1 MISGDVH
8 LAAVGQFYSNPKLKV
23 SKDRDHRYMAN
34 VISSAIVN
42 TPPPNNMADILN
54 RRNKTH
60 HLDGDTDE
68 DMIPMFTHD
77 VNGKLRNN
85 KRLLP
90 RRNWCSIR
98 EYYPGSTPPPTP
110 PQSELQTSS
119 DESPPPPTRL
129 QRTLSLTRGDV
140 KPGNLIRRLSGRGP
154 PPSNDYPLSNKYDA
168 GDSPSSP
175 PPEGYFP
182 PQPKTP
188 QRAATI
194 SGNGDQRHSSA
205 PLPRPGNFHRRPTNM
220 SEKAAAKGGDV
231 DDTTGHINLEH
242 GLDIVLNCEV
252 NQRDPAGITV
262 PYRLLIPALWYEGE
276 GDVNTETY
284 KKKGLLSRLG
294 SIRGTRRN
302 TLAGGQGRGN
312 WGRQDSLTPSGSE
325 GESEDEVEVEAEPV
339 KPRRWSFGVSQ
350 RRQYRDQTPPVER
363 EYVDQRPQRQRGF
376 EDRKQQIGESKQ
388 QPFSMPP
395 RQQRQYGELGQQ
407 QGQFAKSDFDEVRH
421 DSVDYHEHLD
431 ASPPNPNSGYRRK
444 PSKVDR
450 MLGVGPTARA
460 DSSSANGGI
469 NPPSSADAH
478 RDVESGAQR
487 YTESGGS
494 ESEEYEE
501 ESPKDSARPVSQGY
515 SGIEAYSEKKDTGWR
530 RFLSKVKDIE
540 EKSSGR
546 RPPPT

>member
-1 MISGDVH
+1 
-8 LAAVGQFYSNPKLKV
+8 
-23 SKDRDHRYMAN
+23 MAN
-34 VISSAIVN
+34 VVSSAIVN

-68 DMIPMFTHD
+68 DMIPMFIHD
-77 VNGKLRNN
+77 VNGKVRNN

-110 PQSELQTSS
+110 PQSEPQTPS

-140 KPGNLIRRLSGRGP
+140 KAGNLIRRLSGRGP
-154 PPSNDYPLSNKYDA
+154 PPSNDYPPSNKYDT

-175 PPEGYFP
+175 PPDGYFP
-182 PQPKTP
+182 PQPKMP

-194 SGNGDQRHSSA
+194 SGNGDQRRSSA
-205 PLPRPGNFHRRPTNM
+205 PLPRPGNFHRRPTNV
-220 SEKAAAKGGDV
+220 SEKAAAKGGDL
-231 DDTTGHINLEH
+231 DDTAGHINLEH

-252 NQRDPAGITV
+252 NQKDPAGISV

-294 SIRGTRRN
+294 SMRGTRRN
-302 TLAGGQGRGN
+302 TLAGGQVR
-312 WGRQDSLTPSGSE
+312 GRQDSLTPSESE
-325 GESEDEVEVEAEPV
+325 GENEDEAEAEPV

-363 EYVDQRPQRQRGF
+363 EYGDQRPQRQRDF
-376 EDRKQQIGESKQ
+376 EDRNQQIGQTKQ

-395 RQQRQYGELGQQ
+395 RQERQYEELGQQ
-407 QGQFAKSDFDEVRH
+407 QGQFDKSDFDETRH
-421 DSVDYHEHLD
+421 DSVDYHQHLD
-431 ASPPNPNSGYRRK
+431 ASPPNPNSGYPGRK

-450 MLGVGPTARA
+450 MLGVGPMARA
-460 DSSSANGGI
+460 NSSSANDGNNLLG
-469 NPPSSADAH
+469 SADAH
-478 RDVESGAQR
+478 GNVETGAESHP
-487 YTESGGS
+487 ESGGY

-501 ESPKDSARPVSQGY
+501 EPPKNSSRPISQGY
-515 SGIEAYSEKKDTGWR
+515 SGIEAYTEKRDTGWR
-530 RFLSKVKDIE
+530 RFLNKVKDIE

-546 RPPPT
+546 RAPPN

>member
-1 MISGDVH
+1 
-8 LAAVGQFYSNPKLKV
+8 
-23 SKDRDHRYMAN
+23 MAN

-60 HLDGDTDE
+60 HLDNETDE

-110 PQSELQTSS
+110 PQSEEETPS

-140 KPGNLIRRLSGRGP
+140 KPGNLIRRLSGRGSMP
-154 PPSNDYPLSNKYDA
+154 NNDYPPSNKYGT

-175 PPEGYFP
+175 PADGYFP

-188 QRAATI
+188 QRSVTI
-194 SGNGDQRHSSA
+194 SGNVDQRHSSA

-220 SEKAAAKGGDV
+220 SDKAVAKGGDV

-252 NQRDPAGITV
+252 NQKDPAGITV

-276 GDVNTETY
+276 GDVNIETY

-325 GESEDEVEVEAEPV
+325 DEDEDADGTEAEPV

-363 EYVDQRPQRQRGF
+363 GYVDQRPQRQRGF
-376 EDRKQQIGESKQ
+376 EDRNQQIGQTIQ

-395 RQQRQYGELGQQ
+395 RPQRQYGGLGQQ
-407 QGQFAKSDFDEVRH
+407 QVQVANSDLDEPRH
-421 DSVDYHEHLD
+421 DSVDYHQHLD
-431 ASPPNPNSGYRRK
+431 ASQPTPNNGYPGRK

-450 MLGVGPTARA
+450 MLGADPMARA
-460 DSSSANGGI
+460 NSFSANGGT
-469 NPPSSADAH
+469 NPLSSADAH
-478 RDVESGAQR
+478 RNVGAGGKS
-487 YTESGGS
+487 YAESGGY

-501 ESPKDSARPVSQGY
+501 ERPKNPSRSVSQGY
-515 SGIEAYSEKKDTGWR
+515 SGIEAYSEKKDTGWK
-530 RFLSKVKDIE
+530 RFMNKVRDLE

-546 RPPPT
+546 RAPTN

>member
-1 MISGDVH
+1 
-8 LAAVGQFYSNPKLKV
+8 
-23 SKDRDHRYMAN
+23 MAN

-60 HLDGDTDE
+60 HLDDETDE

-77 VNGKLRNN
+77 VSGKLRNN

-110 PQSELQTSS
+110 PQSEPQTPS

-129 QRTLSLTRGDV
+129 QRTLSLTRNDV

-154 PPSNDYPLSNKYDA
+154 PPSNDYPPSNKYNT

-175 PPEGYFP
+175 PSEGYFP

-194 SGNGDQRHSSA
+194 SGNSNQRHSSA

-231 DDTTGHINLEH
+231 DDMTGHINLKH
-242 GLDIVLNCEV
+242 GLDIVLNCEA
-252 NQRDPAGITV
+252 NQKDPAGITV
-262 PYRLLIPALWYEGE
+262 PYRLLIPALWYDGE
-276 GDVNTETY
+276 GDLNTETY

-294 SIRGTRRN
+294 SLRGTRRN
-302 TLAGGQGRGN
+302 TLASGQGRGN
-312 WGRQDSLTPSGSE
+312 WGRQDSPTPSGSE
-325 GESEDEVEVEAEPV
+325 GENEDEAEAEPV

-363 EYVDQRPQRQRGF
+363 EYGDQRPQRQRAF
-376 EDRKQQIGESKQ
+376 EDRNQQIGQTQ
-388 QPFSMPP
+388 QQAFSMPP
-395 RQQRQYGELGQQ
+395 SQQRQYGELGPQQ
-407 QGQFAKSDFDEVRH
+407 RQLANSDVDEARH
-421 DSVDYHEHLD
+421 DSVDYHQHID
-431 ASPPNPNSGYRRK
+431 TSPTDPNSGYPGRK

-450 MLGVGPTARA
+450 MLGVGALARA
-460 DSSSANGGI
+460 NSSANGRI
-469 NPPSSADAH
+469 HQASSADAH
-478 RDVESGAQR
+478 GNVETGAQD
-487 YTESGGS
+487 YSDS
-494 ESEEYEE
+494 DSYESEEYEE
-501 ESPKDSARPVSQGY
+501 EVPGNSLRPVSQGY
-515 SGIEAYSEKKDTGWR
+515 SGIEAYSKKKDSGWR
-530 RFLSKVKDIE
+530 RFLKRAREVE

-546 RPPPT
+546 RAPTN

>member
-1 MISGDVH
+1 
-8 LAAVGQFYSNPKLKV
+8 
-23 SKDRDHRYMAN
+23 MAN

-60 HLDGDTDE
+60 HLDNETDE

-77 VNGKLRNN
+77 VNGRSRNN

-110 PQSELQTSS
+110 PQSEPQTPS

-140 KPGNLIRRLSGRGP
+140 KPGSLIRRLSGRGP
-154 PPSNDYPLSNKYDA
+154 PPSNDYPPSNKYKT
-168 GDSPSSP
+168 GDPPSSLSP
-175 PPEGYFP
+175 DGYFP
-182 PQPKTP
+182 SQPKGP
-188 QRAATI
+188 ERAATI
-194 SGNGDQRHSSA
+194 SEGSDQRYSSA
-205 PLPRPGNFHRRPTNM
+205 PLPRPGNFHRRPTNL

-231 DDTTGHINLEH
+231 DDLTGHINLEH

-252 NQRDPAGITV
+252 NQKDPAGITV
-262 PYRLLIPALWYEGE
+262 PYRLLVPALWYVGE
-276 GDVNTETY
+276 GDLNTEMY
-284 KKKGLLSRLG
+284 KKKSLLSRLG
-294 SIRGTRRN
+294 SIRGSRRN
-302 TLAGGQGRGN
+302 TLAGAQGRGN

-325 GESEDEVEVEAEPV
+325 GESENEAEAEAV

-363 EYVDQRPQRQRGF
+363 EYGDQRPQRQRDF
-376 EDRKQQIGESKQ
+376 EDRNQQIGQTKQ
-388 QPFSMPP
+388 QHFSMPP
-395 RQQRQYGELGQQ
+395 RQQRQNAELSQQ
-407 QGQFAKSDFDEVRH
+407 QRHFADAEVDGPRH

-431 ASPPNPNSGYRRK
+431 ASPPDSNNGYPGRRL
-444 PSKVDR
+444 SKVDR
-450 MLGVGPTARA
+450 MLGVGSLARA
-460 DSSSANGGI
+460 KTSSVNGGI
-469 NPPSSADAH
+469 NPASSADAY
-478 RDVESGAQR
+478 RNVEGEAQR
-487 YTESGGS
+487 YAESGVGY

-501 ESPKDSARPVSQGY
+501 ELPKGSTRPVSQGY
-515 SGIEAYSEKKDTGWR
+515 SGIEAYSEKRDTGWR
-530 RFLSKVKDIE
+530 RFLKKAKEIE

-546 RPPPT
+546 RVSTN

>member
-1 MISGDVH
+1 
-8 LAAVGQFYSNPKLKV
+8 
-23 SKDRDHRYMAN
+23 MAN

-60 HLDGDTDE
+60 HLDSETDE

-77 VNGKLRNN
+77 VSGKLRNN

-110 PQSELQTSS
+110 PQSEQQTPS

-154 PPSNDYPLSNKYDA
+154 PPSKNYPPSTKYNT
-168 GDSPSSP
+168 GESPSSP
-175 PPEGYFP
+175 PPDGYFP

-205 PLPRPGNFHRRPTNM
+205 PLSRPGNFHRRPTNL

-231 DDTTGHINLEH
+231 DDMTGHINLEH

-252 NQRDPAGITV
+252 NQKDPAGITV
-262 PYRLLIPALWYEGE
+262 PYRLLIPALWYAGD
-276 GDVNTETY
+276 GDVNTEAY
-284 KKKGLLSRLG
+284 KKKGLLSRLGG

-312 WGRQDSLTPSGSE
+312 WGRQDSLTPSESE
-325 GESEDEVEVEAEPV
+325 GENEDEAEAEAEVV

-350 RRQYRDQTPPVER
+350 RRQYRDQTPPIER
-363 EYVDQRPQRQRGF
+363 EYGDQRPQRQRDF
-376 EDRKQQIGESKQ
+376 EDRNQQIGQTNK

-395 RQQRQYGELGQQ
+395 RQQRQYGELSQQ
-407 QGQFAKSDFDEVRH
+407 QTLSGNSDFDEPRH
-421 DSVDYHEHLD
+421 DSVDYHQHLD
-431 ASPPNPNSGYRRK
+431 ASPPDPNSGYPGRK

-450 MLGVGPTARA
+450 MLGVGPMARA
-460 DSSSANGGI
+460 RSSSANGGI
-469 NPPSSADAH
+469 NQPSSADAH
-478 RDVESGAQR
+478 ADVGTGAQR
-487 YTESGGS
+487 YAESDGY

-501 ESPKDSARPVSQGY
+501 ELPKHSSRPVSQGY
-515 SGIEAYSEKKDTGWR
+515 SGIEAYSEKRDKGWR
-530 RFLSKVKDIE
+530 RFLNKARDIE

-546 RPPPT
+546 RVPTG

>member
-1 MISGDVH
+1 
-8 LAAVGQFYSNPKLKV
+8 
-23 SKDRDHRYMAN
+23 MAN

-54 RRNKTH
+54 RRNKVH
-60 HLDGDTDE
+60 HLDNDTDE

-110 PQSELQTSS
+110 PEPEPETSS
-119 DESPPPPTRL
+119 DESPPPPPTRL

-154 PPSNDYPLSNKYDA
+154 PPSNEYPPSSKYKT
-168 GDSPSSP
+168 GDSPISP
-175 PPEGYFP
+175 PADDYFS
-182 PQPKTP
+182 PQPKIP

-194 SGNGDQRHSSA
+194 GGNGDQRHSSA

-220 SEKAAAKGGDV
+220 SEKAAAKGGDM
-231 DDTTGHINLEH
+231 DNMTGHINLEH
-242 GLDIVLNCEV
+242 GLDIVLNCEA
-252 NQRDPAGITV
+252 NQKDPAGITI

-276 GDVNTETY
+276 GDLNTETY

-294 SIRGTRRN
+294 SIRGSRRN

-325 GESEDEVEVEAEPV
+325 GENEGEPEAEAV

-363 EYVDQRPQRQRGF
+363 GYGDQWSQRQRDF
-376 EDRKQQIGESKQ
+376 EDRNQQIGQTKQ
-388 QPFSMPP
+388 QPFAMPP
-395 RQQRQYGELGQQ
+395 RQQRQYGDLSQQ
-407 QGQFAKSDFDEVRH
+407 QGQLPTSDFDGARQ
-421 DSVDYHEHLD
+421 DSVDYHQHVD
-431 ASPPNPNSGYRRK
+431 ASPTNPNNGYPGRK

-450 MLGVGPTARA
+450 MLGFGSVARA
-460 DSSSANGGI
+460 NSSSANGGI
-469 NPPSSADAH
+469 KSSSFADAH
-478 RDVESGAQR
+478 GNAQPGAQE
-487 YTESGGS
+487 YAESDGY

-501 ESPKDSARPVSQGY
+501 VPKGSMRPVSQGY
-515 SGIEAYSEKKDTGWR
+515 GGIEAYSEKRDTGWR
-530 RFLSKVKDIE
+530 RFLNKVKDVE

-546 RPPPT
+546 RAPTN

>member
-1 MISGDVH
+1 
-8 LAAVGQFYSNPKLKV
+8 
-23 SKDRDHRYMAN
+23 MAN

-42 TPPPNNMADILN
+42 TPPPNNLADILN
-54 RRNKTH
+54 KRNKIH
-60 HLDGDTDE
+60 HLDNDTDE

-90 RRNWCSIR
+90 RRNWCSFR

-110 PQSELQTSS
+110 PQSEPETSS

-154 PPSNDYPLSNKYDA
+154 PPSNEYPPSNKYDT
-168 GDSPSSP
+168 GDSPISP
-175 PPEGYFP
+175 PTDGYFP
-182 PQPKTP
+182 PQPSKP

-194 SGNGDQRHSSA
+194 TGNGDQRHSSA

-242 GLDIVLNCEV
+242 GLDIVLNCEA
-252 NQRDPAGITV
+252 NQKDPAGITV

-276 GDVNTETY
+276 GDLNTQLY

-294 SIRGTRRN
+294 SIRSTRRN
-302 TLAGGQGRGN
+302 SLAVGQGRGN

-325 GESEDEVEVEAEPV
+325 GENEDEAEVEAV

-363 EYVDQRPQRQRGF
+363 GYGDHWPQRQRGF
-376 EDRKQQIGESKQ
+376 EDRNQQIGQTKQ
-388 QPFSMPP
+388 QPFPMPP
-395 RQQRQYGELGQQ
+395 RQQRALGEGSQQ
-407 QGQFAKSDFDEVRH
+407 PDQFANSGLDETRH
-421 DSVDYHEHLD
+421 DSVDYHQHID
-431 ASPPNPNSGYRRK
+431 ANPPNPNNGYPGRK

-450 MLGVGPTARA
+450 MLGVGSSMARTN
-460 DSSSANGGI
+460 SSPPANGGI
-469 NPPSSADAH
+469 KPPSSADA
-478 RDVESGAQR
+478 RGNVGPGAQEYDDEESGNS
-487 YTESGGS
+487 YGS
-494 ESEEYEE
+494 EGSSEPEPEPLTHVK
-501 ESPKDSARPVSQGY
+501 SSGPVSQGY
-515 SGIEAYSEKKDTGWR
+515 SGIEAYSDKKDRGWR
-530 RFLSKVKDIE
+530 RFLNKAKDIE
-540 EKSSGR
+540 ERSSGR
-546 RPPPT
+546 RAPTN

>member
-1 MISGDVH
+1 
-8 LAAVGQFYSNPKLKV
+8 
-23 SKDRDHRYMAN
+23 MAN

-60 HLDGDTDE
+60 HLDVDTDE
-68 DMIPMFTHD
+68 DMIPMFSQD

-110 PQSELQTSS
+110 PESESQTPS
-119 DESPPPPTRL
+119 DDSLPPPTRL
-129 QRTLSLTRGDV
+129 QRTLSLTRDDV

-154 PPSNDYPLSNKYDA
+154 PPSNDYPPSNKYDA
-168 GDSPSSP
+168 GNSPSSP
-175 PPEGYFP
+175 PVDGYFP
-182 PQPKTP
+182 PQPKKP
-188 QRAATI
+188 ERAATI
-194 SGNGDQRHSSA
+194 GGNGDQRYSSA
-205 PLPRPGNFHRRPTNM
+205 PLPRPGNFHRRPTNI

-231 DDTTGHINLEH
+231 ADMTGHINLEY

-252 NQRDPAGITV
+252 NQKDPAGITI

-276 GDVNTETY
+276 GDVNIETY

-294 SIRGTRRN
+294 SITGTRRN

-325 GESEDEVEVEAEPV
+325 SESEDEMEAEPV

-363 EYVDQRPQRQRGF
+363 ENGSQRPQRQRDF
-376 EDRKQQIGESKQ
+376 EDRNQQIGHTKQ
-388 QPFSMPP
+388 QPFLMPP
-395 RQQRQYGELGQQ
+395 RQQRQYGEPDPQHGQIANS
-407 QGQFAKSDFDEVRH
+407 GFDGEQH
-421 DSVDYHEHLD
+421 DSADYHQHLD
-431 ASPPNPNSGYRRK
+431 ASPPNPTSEYQGK
-444 PSKVDR
+444 PNKVDR
-450 MLGVGPTARA
+450 MLGVGPIALA
-460 DSSSANGGI
+460 NSSSAKDKI
-469 NPPSSADAH
+469 NPSSSAEG
-478 RDVESGAQR
+478 RGNVETAPQQYSDSG
-487 YTESGGS
+487 SS
-494 ESEEYEE
+494 ESVGYEE
-501 ESPKDSARPVSQGY
+501 EPPKTPSKPVTQGY
-515 SGIEAYSEKKDTGWR
+515 GGIEAYTEKKDSGWR
-530 RFLSKVKDIE
+530 RFMNKVKDVE

-546 RPPPT
+546 RAPTN

>member
-1 MISGDVH
+1 
-8 LAAVGQFYSNPKLKV
+8 
-23 SKDRDHRYMAN
+23 MAN
-34 VISSAIVN
+34 VVSSAIVN

-98 EYYPGSTPPPTP
+98 EYYPGSTPPPSP
-110 PQSELQTSS
+110 PQSEPQTPS

-154 PPSNDYPLSNKYDA
+154 PPSYNYPPSNKHDTE
-168 GDSPSSP
+168 DSPSSP
-175 PPEGYFP
+175 PPDGYFP

-220 SEKAAAKGGDV
+220 SEKAAAKGGDQ

-242 GLDIVLNCEV
+242 GLDVVLNCEV
-252 NQRDPAGITV
+252 NQKDPAGITV

-302 TLAGGQGRGN
+302 TLAGGQGRG
-312 WGRQDSLTPSGSE
+312 RQDSLTPSESE
-325 GESEDEVEVEAEPV
+325 GESEDEAEAEPV

-350 RRQYRDQTPPVER
+350 RRQYRDQTPPIER
-363 EYVDQRPQRQRGF
+363 EYGDQRPQRQRDF
-376 EDRKQQIGESKQ
+376 EDRNQQIGQTKQ
-388 QPFSMPP
+388 QSFSMPP

-407 QGQFAKSDFDEVRH
+407 QGQFANSDFDGARH
-421 DSVDYHEHLD
+421 DSVDYHQHLD
-431 ASPPNPNSGYRRK
+431 ASPPNPNGGYPGRK

-450 MLGVGPTARA
+450 MLGLGPVARA
-460 DSSSANGGI
+460 NSSSANGGI
-469 NPPSSADAH
+469 NPPGSVDAH
-478 RDVESGAQR
+478 ENFENGAQS
-487 YTESGGS
+487 YPESGGY

-501 ESPKDSARPVSQGY
+501 EPPKTLSRPISQGY
-515 SGIEAYSEKKDTGWR
+515 SGIEAYTEKKDTGWR
-530 RFLSKVKDIE
+530 RFLNKVRDIE

-546 RPPPT
+546 HAPTNE

>member
-1 MISGDVH
+1 
-8 LAAVGQFYSNPKLKV
+8 
-23 SKDRDHRYMAN
+23 MAN
-34 VISSAIVN
+34 VVSSAIVN

-60 HLDGDTDE
+60 HFDSDTDE
-68 DMIPMFTHD
+68 NMIPMFTHD
-77 VNGKLRNN
+77 VTGKLRNN

-110 PQSELQTSS
+110 PQSEPQTPS

-154 PPSNDYPLSNKYDA
+154 PPSSDYSPSNKYDA
-168 GDSPSSP
+168 GDSSSSP
-175 PPEGYFP
+175 PRDGYFP
-182 PQPKTP
+182 PQPKMP
-188 QRAATI
+188 QRAATV

-220 SEKAAAKGGDV
+220 SEKAAAKGGDL
-231 DDTTGHINLEH
+231 DNMTGHINLEH

-252 NQRDPAGITV
+252 NQKDPAGITV

-294 SIRGTRRN
+294 SIRGSRRN
-302 TLAGGQGRGN
+302 TLQGRGN
-312 WGRQDSLTPSGSE
+312 GSREDSLTPSGSE
-325 GESEDEVEVEAEPV
+325 GENEDEVETEPV

-350 RRQYRDQTPPVER
+350 RRQYRDQTPPIER
-363 EYVDQRPQRQRGF
+363 EYGDQRPQRQRDF
-376 EDRKQQIGESKQ
+376 EDRNQQIGQVKQ

-395 RQQRQYGELGQQ
+395 RQERQYGELGQQ
-407 QGQFAKSDFDEVRH
+407 QSQFTSSDFNEARH
-421 DSVDYHEHLD
+421 DSVDYHQHLD
-431 ASPPNPNSGYRRK
+431 ASPPNPNSGYPGRK

-450 MLGVGPTARA
+450 MLGVSPMARA
-460 DSSSANGGI
+460 NSSSANGGI

-478 RDVESGAQR
+478 RHVESGVQMHP
-487 YTESGGS
+487 ESGGY
-494 ESEEYEE
+494 ESEEYAEGP
-501 ESPKDSARPVSQGY
+501 PKISSRPVSQGY
-515 SGIEAYSEKKDTGWR
+515 SGIEAYTEKKDTGWR
-530 RFLSKVKDIE
+530 RFLNRVKSIE
-540 EKSSGR
+540 EKSSGQR
-546 RPPPT
+546 VPTG